1 MMEQRVKDKLSDS
14 PVPLIRL
21 VCLIPF
27 VCHILGTESRNS
39 PILPI
44 VEYNRVHQLRTGGGV
59 TIGL

>member
-27 VCHILGTESRNS
+27 VCHILGTE
-39 PILPI
+39 LPRYLTLVQEI
-44 VEYNRVHQLRTGGGV
+44 VQFCQ
-59 TIGL
+59 